1 MTSSL
6 TGRHCYCSLA
16 DIGVNRDAVVRSRI
30 AAWVIRGAFGIN
42 RDVVRSRIAASVNRD
57 AFGINRD
64 VVVRSRTTLVLI
76 LGAFGINL
84 FG

>member
-42 RDVVRSRIAASVNRD
+42 RDVI
-57 AFGINRD
+57 
-64 VVVRSRTTLVLI
+64 VRSRTTVVLI
-76 LGAFGINL
+76 LGAFGKNRL
-84 FG
+84 G